1 MAARSSSEML
11 KRDHSPGGV
20 RYVCGYIAARYA
32 LYISWNHR
40 MPYLMLSSDLSRLA
54 RRSRAHLTGAG
65 CAADLAAGAQNW
77 EGEAEGP
84 H

>member
-1 MAARSSSEML
+1 MAARSASEML
-11 KRDHSPGGV
+11 KRDHSPAESGT
-20 RYVCGYIAARYA
+20 YGYIAARYA